1 MNIEIAQFSLFLVA
15 TLVLNITPGP
25 DMIFAAANGMQRGV
39 KAGVLSSVGI
49 GFGAVFHATFAAVGI
64 SALIAASDI
73 AFDILR
79 MAGAAYLI
87 WIGIKSFREGGTHI
101 HILKVETLSLR
112 SLFFRGLIT
121 NILNPKVALFF
132 IVFLPQFI
140 DPEIGNVALQI
151 FVLGSFVGFSGAI
164 INGLVGAFAG
174 GAGRLVL
181 QNPTVSKWIARISG
195 CLFVGLG
202 LRLLFLEKN

>member
-1 MNIEIAQFSLFLVA
+1 MNIEIAQISLFLIS

-25 DMIFAAANGMQRGV
+25 DMVFAAANGLQRGA
-39 KAGVLSSVGI
+39 KAGVISSVGI

-64 SALIAASDI
+64 SALIAASDT

-87 WIGIKSFREGGTHI
+87 WIGLKNFKVGGPYTI
-101 HILKVETLSLR
+101 DLTVETITFR
-112 SLFFRGLIT
+112 ALFLRGLLT

-132 IVFLPQFI
+132 IVFLPQFVN
-140 DPEIGNVALQI
+140 PELGNVALQI
-151 FVLGSFVGFSGAI
+151 FVLGCFVGLSGAI

-174 GAGRLVL
+174 GTGGLVL
-181 QNPTVSKWIARISG
+181 RNPSVSQWITRISG

-202 LRLLFLEKN
+202 LRLLFLERN

>member
-1 MNIEIAQFSLFLVA
+1 
-15 TLVLNITPGP
+15 
-25 DMIFAAANGMQRGV
+25 MIFAAANGMQRGV
-39 KAGVLSSVGI
+39 KAGVVSSIGI
-49 GFGAVFHATFAAVGI
+49 GFGAVFHATFVAVGI

-87 WIGIKSFREGGTHI
+87 WIGIKSYKDGGAHTSNV
-101 HILKVETLSLR
+101 KVEPLSSR
-112 SLFFRGLIT
+112 ALFFRGLMT

-140 DPEIGNVALQI
+140 NPETGNVALQI
-151 FVLGSFVGFSGAI
+151 FVLGSFVGLSGVI

-181 QNPTVSKWIARISG
+181 QNSTFSKWIARISG